1 MASTVSTATLTVQV
15 KEQITINGTT
25 YDQDVTKSLTGVG
38 NVSKRI
44 HTIPAASSTTLAT
57 FASAGDGANYDV
69 EDLKYMRLTNLDD
82 TENLIITLAFNA
94 TSAAVEL
101 KAGCSVTLF
110 SPNGFGATSK
120 AAITTQDDIETLF
133 VRNNH
138 GGNAVDLEVF
148 IATA

>member
-1 MASTVSTATLTVQV
+1 MATTVTTATLTVEV
-15 KEQITINGTT
+15 KETMTLNGALYDHTITKAISGI
-25 YDQDVTKSLTGVG
+25 G

-44 HTIPAASSTTLAT
+44 HTIPAATSTTLAT

-69 EDLKYMRLTNLDD
+69 EDVKYIRLTNLDD
-82 TENLIITLAFNA
+82 TENLILTKAFNA
-94 TSAAVEL
+94 TAAATEL
-101 KAGCSVTLF
+101 KAGCSVTYF

>member
-1 MASTVSTATLTVQV
+1 MATTVTTATLTVEV
-15 KEQITINGTT
+15 KETMTLNGALYDHTITKAISGI
-25 YDQDVTKSLTGVG
+25 G

-44 HTIPAASSTTLAT
+44 HTIPAATTVTLAT
-57 FASAGDGANYDV
+57 FASTGDGANFDV
-69 EDLKYMRLTNLDD
+69 EDLKYMRITNLDD
-82 TENLIITLAFNA
+82 GEGLILTKAFNA
-94 TSAAVEL
+94 TSAATEL
-101 KAGCSVTLF
+101 KAGCSVTYF
-110 SPNGFGATSK
+110 TPNGFGATSK